1 MTQLMKN
8 TRHIKKSMIQNLNAR
23 QNEKSMLQVISQEKK
38 SMIQHIIKDLKLRL
52 ERKDGVEHRKTRQ
65 NEKCII
71 QNLKQ

>member
-52 ERKDGVEHRKTRQ
+52 ERKDGVVHWKTRLYEESV
-65 NEKCII
+65 N
-71 QNLKQ
+71 